1 MGGFFGAVSHRDV
14 TLDVFFG
21 VDYQPAEN
29 LAGQNLITS
38 IVPPER
44 AAMMYA
50 ALEDLPFGWNNAT
63 NDCVN
68 TAFLGTL
75 SSDIYV
81 AQDSLIKGEFTPE
94 QAADYVQSNLDT
106 FLATLK

>member
-1 MGGFFGAVSHRDV
+1 MVNDIEVQKWYVATR
-14 TLDVFFG
+14 
-21 VDYQPAEN
+21 N
-29 LAGQNLITS
+29 LPNNVAGQNLITT
-38 IVPPER
+38 IVTPER
-44 AAMMYA
+44 AATMYA
-50 ALEDLPFGWNNAT
+50 ALADLPFGWNNAT

-106 FLATLK
+106 FLATLQ